1 MENIGIFICYCEFE
15 IASSLDIEEIL
26 NVSRKMEGV
35 KFAGSYKDLFGSSN
49 QRVIA
54 ESIKKEGLDGVVVAS
69 CSPCIH
75 RQIVEDMLEKAE
87 LDKRSCEIV
96 SIKAE
101 SGNGK
106 EVSDFTQGAIEKLKE
121 AVTKLREKELNPIS
135 TIPMVKK
142 ALVIGGGVS
151 GIHAALDIAN
161 GGYEVFLV
169 ERTPSIGGNMVTLSE
184 VFPTLDCPQCILTP
198 KMVQCGQHPN
208 INILAYSEIEEVKGQ
223 IGDFEVLV
231 KRKGTCIDWDKC
243 TGCGECSN
251 VCPVDMYSDFQRGT
265 APRKAIY
272 KPFAQAVPNKFV
284 IDKQGIPPCRDACP
298 IHLNAQGY
306 VQLISESR
314 FKEALTLIR
323 ETLPFPGIIGR
334 ICVHPCETHCKREEV
349 DQPISICY
357 LKRAAAD
364 LGEEGEKSELAIG
377 DEKDKKVAV
386 IGAGPA
392 GLLAAYD
399 LRIKGYQVTIFDT
412 FPKAGGTLLVG
423 IPEYRLPRDVLEKE
437 TDIVSKLGVKF
448 QLNTTVGKDISFDQ
462 LRKDYDALF
471 IAIGAH
477 ISTKLNIDGEELK
490 GVVHG
495 IDFLRAINLGK
506 DVTVGKKVAVV
517 GGGNAAID
525 AARTLKRVGA
535 EEVHLIYRRSRK
547 EMPAN
552 EAEIEEAEHEGIKLH
567 LLCNPVRLVGD
578 GGRITHMECVRMKL
592 GELDK
597 SGRRRPIPVEGSEFM
612 MEVDMVIPAIGQ
624 SPNVEFVGEKVGLKR
639 ARNGTLN
646 VDHITLETGIAGVFA
661 GGDAVTGPASAV
673 EALAAGRKA
682 AISIDRYL
690 SDKDLRSDREDEW
703 VKPKELTVATKGVE
717 KKARLKMPTLTRA
730 DREKNFNEVDQGF
743 SQEEAIYEAKRCLSC
758 AGCCE
763 CMSCV
768 PACEANA
775 IDHNLGGDRYETIH
789 VGAIVVASG
798 YELLSKDLIEEY
810 ENDPDVMDPLQF
822 ERILC
827 PSGPTDGVVVRP
839 SDGKTPKDVV
849 FIECVGSRDPEH
861 HLPYC
866 SRVCC
871 MYSCKMGMLYKHVVH
886 DGTVY
891 VFYMDVRTDGKMYEE
906 FYQRGTEEDG
916 IVYIRGRV
924 SKVFRD
930 GEKIMVWGSDTLTG
944 KQVEIAADLVI
955 LAMAMIPRPD
965 AKHLAKIL
973 GIETD
978 EFGFMKVAHP
988 RLRPFES
995 EVPGI
1000 FLAGCCQ
1007 SPKDIPE
1014 CVAQSCGCAGKVL
1027 SLFSQDEVEYSLPVG
1042 DIVNV

>member
-121 AVTKLREKELNPIS
+121 AVTKLRKKELNPIS

-208 INILAYSEIEEVKGQ
+208 INIIAYSEIEEVKGQ

-306 VQLISESR
+306 VQLIAESR

-364 LGEEGEKSELAIG
+364 
-377 DEKDKKVAV
+377 
-386 IGAGPA
+386 
-392 GLLAAYD
+392 
-399 LRIKGYQVTIFDT
+399 
-412 FPKAGGTLLVG
+412 
-423 IPEYRLPRDVLEKE
+423 
-437 TDIVSKLGVKF
+437 
-448 QLNTTVGKDISFDQ
+448 
-462 LRKDYDALF
+462 
-471 IAIGAH
+471 
-477 ISTKLNIDGEELK
+477 
-490 GVVHG
+490 
-495 IDFLRAINLGK
+495 
-506 DVTVGKKVAVV
+506 
-517 GGGNAAID
+517 
-525 AARTLKRVGA
+525 
-535 EEVHLIYRRSRK
+535 
-547 EMPAN
+547 
-552 EAEIEEAEHEGIKLH
+552 
-567 LLCNPVRLVGD
+567 
-578 GGRITHMECVRMKL
+578 
-592 GELDK
+592 
-597 SGRRRPIPVEGSEFM
+597 
-612 MEVDMVIPAIGQ
+612 
-624 SPNVEFVGEKVGLKR
+624 
-639 ARNGTLN
+639 
-646 VDHITLETGIAGVFA
+646 
-661 GGDAVTGPASAV
+661 
-673 EALAAGRKA
+673 
-682 AISIDRYL
+682 
-690 SDKDLRSDREDEW
+690 
-703 VKPKELTVATKGVE
+703 
-717 KKARLKMPTLTRA
+717 
-730 DREKNFNEVDQGF
+730 
-743 SQEEAIYEAKRCLSC
+743 
-758 AGCCE
+758 
-763 CMSCV
+763 
-768 PACEANA
+768 
-775 IDHNLGGDRYETIH
+775 
-789 VGAIVVASG
+789 
-798 YELLSKDLIEEY
+798 
-810 ENDPDVMDPLQF
+810 
-822 ERILC
+822 
-827 PSGPTDGVVVRP
+827 
-839 SDGKTPKDVV
+839 
-849 FIECVGSRDPEH
+849 
-861 HLPYC
+861 
-866 SRVCC
+866 
-871 MYSCKMGMLYKHVVH
+871 
-886 DGTVY
+886 
-891 VFYMDVRTDGKMYEE
+891 
-906 FYQRGTEEDG
+906 
-916 IVYIRGRV
+916 
-924 SKVFRD
+924 
-930 GEKIMVWGSDTLTG
+930 
-944 KQVEIAADLVI
+944 
-955 LAMAMIPRPD
+955 
-965 AKHLAKIL
+965 
-973 GIETD
+973 
-978 EFGFMKVAHP
+978 
-988 RLRPFES
+988 
-995 EVPGI
+995 
-1000 FLAGCCQ
+1000 
-1007 SPKDIPE
+1007 
-1014 CVAQSCGCAGKVL
+1014 
-1027 SLFSQDEVEYSLPVG
+1027 
-1042 DIVNV
+1042 

>member
-1 MENIGIFICYCEFE
+1 MEKIGIFICYCEFE
-15 IASSLDIEEIL
+15 IASTLDLKRIL
-26 NVSRKMEGV
+26 TASREMEGV
-35 KFAGSYKDLFGSSN
+35 KYAERYKGLLDTSN
-49 QRVIA
+49 QNAVE
-54 ESIKKEGLDGVVVAS
+54 ESITKEGLDSVVVAS
-69 CSPCIH
+69 CLPHVH
-75 RQIVEDMLEKAE
+75 RKMVEEMVEGAG
-87 LDKRSCEIV
+87 LDKSALEMV
-96 SIKAE
+96 SIKPE

-106 EVSDFTQGAIEKLKE
+106 EAHDFTEDAIEKIAG
-121 AVTKLREKELNPIS
+121 AVKKLRKRKL
-135 TIPMVKK
+135 IPVSHVPVVKK

-161 GGYEVFLV
+161 GGYEVYLV

-208 INILAYSEIEEVKGQ
+208 IHILAYSEVEKIKGQ
-223 IGDFEVLV
+223 VGNFEVLV
-231 KRKGTCIDWDKC
+231 KRKGTFIDWNKC
-243 TGCGECSN
+243 TGCGECAN
-251 VCPVDMYSDFQRGT
+251 VCPVEMYSDFQRGT

-284 IDKQGIPPCRDACP
+284 IDKQGVPPCRDACP

-306 VQLISESR
+306 VQLISEGR
-314 FKEALTLIR
+314 FKDALDLIR
-323 ETLPFPGIIGR
+323 ETLPFPGTIGR
-334 ICVHPCETHCKREEV
+334 ICVHPCETECKRKEV

-357 LKRAAAD
+357 LKRSAAD
-364 LGEEGEKSELAIG
+364 LGEEGEEVDLTI
-377 DEKDKKVAV
+377 DEERDKKVAIV
-386 IGAGPA
+386 GAGPA

-399 LRIKGYQVTIFDT
+399 IRRKGYKVTVFDA
-412 FPKAGGTLLVG
+412 FPEAGGTLLSG
-423 IPEYRLPRDVLEKE
+423 IPEYRLPRTILKKE
-437 TDIVSKLGVKF
+437 TDRVKKLGVDF
-448 QLNTTVGKDISFDQ
+448 RFNTTVGKDISFEQ
-462 LRKDYDALF
+462 LQKDYDSVF

-477 ISTKLNIDGEELK
+477 ISTRLGVEGEDLS

-495 IDFLRAINLGK
+495 IDFLRMVNLGEE
-506 DVTVGKKVAVV
+506 VTAGKKVVVV

-525 AARTLKRVGA
+525 AARTVLRKGA
-535 EEVHLIYRRSRK
+535 EEVHLVYRRSRK

-552 EAEIEEAEHEGIKLH
+552 ETEIEEAENEGIKLH
-567 LLCNPVRLVGD
+567 LLSNPVRLVG
-578 GGRITHMECVRMKL
+578 GSGKVTHMECIKMKL
-592 GELDK
+592 GEPDA
-597 SGRRRPIPVEGSEFM
+597 SGRRRPIPIEGSEFM

-624 SPNVEFVGEKVGLKR
+624 SPNTTLLGEKVGLKI
-639 ARNGTLN
+639 ARNGTLE
-646 VDHITLETGIAGVFA
+646 VDTLTLETGIEGVFA

-682 AISIDRYL
+682 AISIDCYL
-690 SDKDLRSDREDEW
+690 RGDDLRGDREDEW
-703 VKPKELTVATKGVE
+703 VKAEELEVDTKGVE
-717 KKARLKMPTLTRA
+717 GKARAKMPTLPVA
-730 DREKNFNEVDQGF
+730 DRKNNFNEVDNGF
-743 SQEEAIYEAKRCLSC
+743 SEEEAIAEAKRCLSC

-763 CMSCV
+763 CMSCIA
-768 PACEANA
+768 ACEAQA
-775 IDHNLGGDRYETIH
+775 IDHSLVERYETLN
-789 VGAIVVASG
+789 VGAIVVATG

-827 PSGPTDGVVVRP
+827 PSGPTDGVVIRP
-839 SDGKTPKDVV
+839 SDGKEPKDVV

-866 SRVCC
+866 ARVCC
-871 MYSCKMGMLYKHVVH
+871 MYSCKMGMLYKHAVH
-886 DGTVY
+886 DGTMY

-916 IVYIRGRV
+916 LIYIRGRV
-924 SKVFRD
+924 SKIFRD

-944 KQVEIAADLVI
+944 KRVEIAADLVV

-965 AKHLAKIL
+965 AKQMAQIL

-978 EFGFMKVAHP
+978 QFGFMQVAHP
-988 RLRPFES
+988 RLKPHES
-995 EVPGI
+995 SVPGI

-1027 SLFSQDEVEYSLPVG
+1027 SLFSQDEVEVSLAVG
-1042 DIVNV
+1042 EIVNL

>member
-1 MENIGIFICYCEFE
+1 MDKIGVFICYCDFE
-15 IASSLDIEEIL
+15 VASSLDLEGIL
-26 NVSRKMEGV
+26 KASQKMEGV
-35 KFAGSYKDLFGSSN
+35 IFTRSYKDLFDTS
-49 QRVIA
+49 QKKVIT
-54 ESIKKEGLDGVVVAS
+54 ESIRKEGLNGVVVAS
-69 CSPCIH
+69 CLPYVHQQAVSEMIEEA
-75 RQIVEDMLEKAE
+75 RLDRKSLEM
-87 LDKRSCEIV
+87 V
-96 SIKAE
+96 SIKPE

-106 EVSDFTQGAIEKLKE
+106 GMSGFTQDAIYKIAGAVERLSKKE
-121 AVTKLREKELNPIS
+121 IKPTS

-151 GIHAALDIAN
+151 GIHAALDVAN

-169 ERTPSIGGNMVTLSE
+169 EKTPSIGGNMVTLSE

-208 INILAYSEIEEVKGQ
+208 IHILAYSEVEEVKGQ
-223 IGDFEVLV
+223 VGNFEIRV
-231 KRKGTCIDWDKC
+231 KLKGTYIDWNKC
-243 TGCGECSN
+243 TGCGECEN
-251 VCPVDMYSDFQRGT
+251 VCPVEMYSDFQRGT
-265 APRKAIY
+265 APQKAIY

-284 IDKQGIPPCRDACP
+284 IDKQGVPPCRDACP

-306 VQLISESR
+306 TQLISEGR
-314 FKEALTLIR
+314 FKEALKLIR
-323 ETLPFPGIIGR
+323 ETLPFPGTIGR
-334 ICVHPCETHCKREEV
+334 ICVHPCEAECKRKEV

-364 LGEEGEKSELAIG
+364 LGEEDGEVEITVGEERSKRVAI
-377 DEKDKKVAV
+377 

-399 LRIKGYQVTIFDT
+399 LRREGYTVTVFDT
-412 FPKAGGTLLVG
+412 FPKAGGTLLSG
-423 IPEYRLPRDVLEKE
+423 IPEYRLPRAILEKE
-437 TDIVSKLGVKF
+437 TDIVNKLGVEF
-448 QLNTTVGKDISFDQ
+448 RFSTTVGKDISFDQ
-462 LRKDYDALF
+462 LKKEYDALF

-477 ISTKLNIDGEELK
+477 ISTRLNIEGEELE
-490 GVVHG
+490 GVIHG
-495 IDFLRAINLGK
+495 IDFLRMVNLGEG
-506 DVTVGKKVAVV
+506 VTVGKKVAVV

-525 AARTLKRVGA
+525 SARTLLRMGA
-535 EEVHLIYRRSRK
+535 EEVNIIYRRSRK

-552 EAEIEEAEHEGIKLH
+552 ETEIEEAENEGIKLH
-567 LLCNPVRLVGD
+567 LLSNPVRLMGERGKV
-578 GGRITHMECVRMKL
+578 THMECIRMKL
-592 GELDK
+592 GEPDA
-597 SGRRRPIPVEGSEFM
+597 SGRRRPIPIEGSQFM
-612 MEVDMVIPAIGQ
+612 VEVDMVVPAIGQ
-624 SPNVEFVGEKVGLKR
+624 SPNSKLLGEKTGLKV
-639 ARNGTLN
+639 ARNGTMD
-646 VDHITLETGIAGVFA
+646 VDPLTLETGIAGVFA

-690 SDKDLRSDREDEW
+690 CGKELRRDREDDW
-703 VKPKELTVATKGVE
+703 IKAKELTVATEGVE
-717 KKARLKMPTLTRA
+717 KRPRVKMPTL
-730 DREKNFNEVDQGF
+730 DVVERERNFTEVDQGF
-743 SQEEAIYEAKRCLSC
+743 SQEEAISEAKRCLSC

-768 PACEANA
+768 AACEAKA
-775 IDHNLGGDRYETIH
+775 IDHTLVDRYETIH
-789 VGAIVVASG
+789 VGAIIVASG

-810 ENDPDVMDPLQF
+810 ERDPDILDPLQF

-827 PSGPTDGVVVRP
+827 PSGPTDGVVIRP

-871 MYSCKMGMLYKHVVH
+871 MYSCKMGMLYKHAVH
-886 DGTVY
+886 DGTMY
-891 VFYMDVRTDGKMYEE
+891 IFYMDVRTDGKMYEE

-916 IVYIRGRV
+916 IIYIRGRV
-924 SKVFRD
+924 SKIFRD

-944 KQVEIAADLVI
+944 KRVEISADMVV
-955 LAMAMIPRPD
+955 LAMAMVPRPD
-965 AKHLAKIL
+965 AKELANIL

-988 RLRPFES
+988 RLRPHES
-995 EVPGI
+995 TVPGI

-1014 CVAQSCGCAGKVL
+1014 CVAQSCGSAGKVL
-1027 SLFSQDEVEYSLPVG
+1027 SLFSQDEVEYFLPVS
-1042 DIVNV
+1042 DIVNM

>member
-1 MENIGIFICYCEFE
+1 MERIGIFICYCEFE
-15 IASSLDIEEIL
+15 IASSLDLERIAAEL
-26 NVSRKMEGV
+26 RKTEGV
-35 KFAGSYKDLFGSSN
+35 IFVGSYKNLFDSSN
-49 QRVIA
+49 RRVIA

-69 CSPCIH
+69 CSPHIH
-75 RQIVEDMLEKAE
+75 CKVLEAIAEKAG
-87 LDKRSCEIV
+87 LDKRSFEIL
-96 SIKAE
+96 SIKADRE
-101 SGNGK
+101 NGK
-106 EVSDFTQGAIEKLKE
+106 AVNDFNQGAIEKLKE
-121 AVTKLREKELNPIS
+121 AVTKLRKKELNPIT

-208 INILAYSEIEEVKGQ
+208 IHILAYSEIEEVKGQ
-223 IGDFEVLV
+223 VGDFEVLV
-231 KRKGTCIDWDKC
+231 KRKGTYIDWDKC
-243 TGCGECSN
+243 TGCGECSK
-251 VCPVDMYSDFQRGT
+251 VCPVDMYSEFQRGT
-265 APRKAIY
+265 APRKAVY

-284 IDKQGIPPCRDACP
+284 IDKRGIPPCRDACP

-306 VQLISESR
+306 VQLISEGR
-314 FKEALTLIR
+314 FKDALNLIR
-323 ETLPFPGIIGR
+323 ESLPFPGTIGR
-334 ICVHPCETHCKREEV
+334 ICIHPCETHCKRREV

-364 LGEEGEKSELAIG
+364 LGDEGEEIDVAIG
-377 DEKDKKVAV
+377 DEKEKTVAV
-386 IGAGPA
+386 VGAGPA
-392 GLLAAYD
+392 GLMAAYD
-399 LRIKGYQVTIFDT
+399 LRRKGYSVTVFDA

-423 IPEYRLPRDVLEKE
+423 IPEYRLPRDVLDQE
-437 TDIVSKLGVKF
+437 TNQIAKLGVAF
-448 QLNTTVGKDISFDQ
+448 QFNTTVGKDISFDQ
-462 LRKDYDALF
+462 LKMDYDALF
-471 IAIGAH
+471 VAIGAH
-477 ISTKLNIDGEELK
+477 ISTKLNVEGEYLK

-506 DVTVGKKVAVV
+506 DVVVGKKSAVV

-552 EAEIEEAEHEGIKLH
+552 ETEIEEAENEGIKLH

-578 GGRITHMECVRMKL
+578 GGRIAQMECVRMKL
-592 GELDK
+592 GEPDE
-597 SGRRRPIPVEGSEFM
+597 SGRRRPVPIEGSEFM
-612 MEVDMVIPAIGQ
+612 MDVDMVIPAIGQ
-624 SPNVEFVGEKVGLKR
+624 SPDTGLLGEEVGLKH
-639 ARNGTLN
+639 ARNGTLV
-646 VDHITLETGIAGVFA
+646 VDPLTLETGVPGVFA

-690 SDKDLRSDREDEW
+690 RDKDMRSDREDEW
-703 VKPKELTVATKGVE
+703 VKPKELMVATKGIE
-717 KKARLKMPTLTRA
+717 KKARLKMPTLAVA
-730 DREKNFNEVDQGF
+730 DREKNFYEVDQGF
-743 SQEEAIYEAKRCLSC
+743 SQEEAVTEAKRCLSC

-768 PACEANA
+768 PACEAHA
-775 IDHNLGGDRYETIH
+775 IDHNLGVDRYETIH

-798 YELLSKDLIEEY
+798 YELLPKDLIEEY

-916 IVYIRGRV
+916 IIYIRGRV

-944 KQVEIAADLVI
+944 KQLEIAADLVI
-955 LAMAMIPRPD
+955 VAMAMIPRPD

-978 EFGFMKVAHP
+978 EFGFMKVAHA
-988 RLRPFES
+988 RLRPYES
-995 EVPGI
+995 MVPGI

-1027 SLFSQDEVEYSLPVG
+1027 SLFSQDEVEALQLVG
-1042 DIVNV
+1042 EIVNL

>member
-1 MENIGIFICYCEFE
+1 
-15 IASSLDIEEIL
+15 
-26 NVSRKMEGV
+26 
-35 KFAGSYKDLFGSSN
+35 
-49 QRVIA
+49 
-54 ESIKKEGLDGVVVAS
+54 
-69 CSPCIH
+69 
-75 RQIVEDMLEKAE
+75 
-87 LDKRSCEIV
+87 
-96 SIKAE
+96 
-101 SGNGK
+101 
-106 EVSDFTQGAIEKLKE
+106 
-121 AVTKLREKELNPIS
+121 
-135 TIPMVKK
+135 
-142 ALVIGGGVS
+142 
-151 GIHAALDIAN
+151 
-161 GGYEVFLV
+161 
-169 ERTPSIGGNMVTLSE
+169 
-184 VFPTLDCPQCILTP
+184 TP

-306 VQLISESR
+306 VQLIAESR

-364 LGEEGEKSELAIG
+364 LGEEGEESELAIG

-612 MEVDMVIPAIGQ
+612 MEVD
-624 SPNVEFVGEKVGLKR
+624 
-639 ARNGTLN
+639 
-646 VDHITLETGIAGVFA
+646 
-661 GGDAVTGPASAV
+661 
-673 EALAAGRKA
+673 
-682 AISIDRYL
+682 
-690 SDKDLRSDREDEW
+690 
-703 VKPKELTVATKGVE
+703 
-717 KKARLKMPTLTRA
+717 
-730 DREKNFNEVDQGF
+730 
-743 SQEEAIYEAKRCLSC
+743 
-758 AGCCE
+758 
-763 CMSCV
+763 
-768 PACEANA
+768 
-775 IDHNLGGDRYETIH
+775 
-789 VGAIVVASG
+789 
-798 YELLSKDLIEEY
+798 
-810 ENDPDVMDPLQF
+810 
-822 ERILC
+822 
-827 PSGPTDGVVVRP
+827 
-839 SDGKTPKDVV
+839 
-849 FIECVGSRDPEH
+849 
-861 HLPYC
+861 
-866 SRVCC
+866 
-871 MYSCKMGMLYKHVVH
+871 
-886 DGTVY
+886 
-891 VFYMDVRTDGKMYEE
+891 
-906 FYQRGTEEDG
+906 
-916 IVYIRGRV
+916 
-924 SKVFRD
+924 
-930 GEKIMVWGSDTLTG
+930 
-944 KQVEIAADLVI
+944 
-955 LAMAMIPRPD
+955 
-965 AKHLAKIL
+965 
-973 GIETD
+973 
-978 EFGFMKVAHP
+978 
-988 RLRPFES
+988 
-995 EVPGI
+995 
-1000 FLAGCCQ
+1000 
-1007 SPKDIPE
+1007 
-1014 CVAQSCGCAGKVL
+1014 
-1027 SLFSQDEVEYSLPVG
+1027 
-1042 DIVNV
+1042 

>member
-1 MENIGIFICYCEFE
+1 MEKIGIFICYCEFE
-15 IASSLDIEEIL
+15 IASTLDLERIL
-26 NVSRKMEGV
+26 TASRKMEGV
-35 KFAGSYKDLFGSSN
+35 KYAGSYKGLLDTSHQN
-49 QRVIA
+49 EIA
-54 ESIKKEGLDGVVVAS
+54 ESIKKEGLDSVVVAS
-69 CSPCIH
+69 CLPHVH
-75 RQIVEDMLEKAE
+75 RKLVEGMVEGAG
-87 LDKRSCEIV
+87 LDKRSLEMV
-96 SIKAE
+96 SIKPE
-101 SGNGK
+101 SRNGK
-106 EVSDFTQGAIEKLKE
+106 EARDFSEDAIERLEE
-121 AVTKLREKELNPIS
+121 AVKKLGKRELKPAS
-135 TIPMVKK
+135 SVPMVKK

-169 ERTPSIGGNMVTLSE
+169 ERTPSIGGHMVELSE

-208 INILAYSEIEEVKGQ
+208 IHILGYSEVKEVKGQ
-223 IGDFEVLV
+223 VGNFEVLV
-231 KRKGTCIDWDKC
+231 KHKVTYIDWNKC
-243 TGCGECSN
+243 TGCGECAN

-265 APRKAIY
+265 APQKAIY

-306 VQLISESR
+306 VQLISEGR
-314 FKEALTLIR
+314 FKDALTLIR
-323 ETLPFPGIIGR
+323 ETLPFPGTIGR
-334 ICVHPCETHCKREEV
+334 ICVHPCETECKRKEV

-364 LGEEGEKSELAIG
+364 LGEDDREIEPTIEE
-377 DEKDKKVAV
+377 EKDKKVAV

-399 LRIKGYQVTIFDT
+399 LRRRGYKIVIFDR

-423 IPEYRLPRDVLEKE
+423 IPEYRLPRVILEKE
-437 TDIVSKLGVKF
+437 TERVRKLGVEF
-448 QLNTTVGKDISFDQ
+448 RFNTIVGKDITFEQ
-462 LRKDYDALF
+462 LQQDYDAIF

-477 ISTKLNIDGEELK
+477 VSTTLNVEGEELS
-490 GVVHG
+490 GVIHG
-495 IDFLRAINLGK
+495 IDFLRMVNLGRE
-506 DVTVGKKVAVV
+506 VTVGKKVAVV

-525 AARTLKRVGA
+525 AARTVLRLGA

-552 EAEIEEAEHEGIKLH
+552 ETEIEEAENEGIKLH
-567 LLCNPVRLVGD
+567 LLSNPVRLIGE
-578 GGRITHMECVRMKL
+578 GGEITHMECIQMKL
-592 GELDK
+592 GEPDA
-597 SGRRRPIPVEGSEFM
+597 SGRRRPIPIEGSEFM
-612 MEVDMVIPAIGQ
+612 MVVDMVIPAIGQ
-624 SPNVEFVGEKVGLKR
+624 SPNTTLLGEKIGLKV

-646 VDHITLETGIAGVFA
+646 VDPLTLETGITGVFA

-673 EALAAGRKA
+673 EALGAGRKA

-690 SDKDLRSDREDEW
+690 SGEDLRKDREDEW
-703 VKPKELTVATKGVE
+703 VKPKELAVTTKGVE
-717 KKARLKMPTLTRA
+717 KKPRVKMPTLQVPE
-730 DREKNFNEVDQGF
+730 RERSFNEVDQGF
-743 SQEEAIYEAKRCLSC
+743 NQEEAISEAKRCLSC

-768 PACEANA
+768 TACEAHA
-775 IDHNLGGDRYETIH
+775 IDHTLVDSYETIN
-789 VGAIVVASG
+789 VGAIVVATG

-810 ENDPDVMDPLQF
+810 ERDPDIMDPLQF

-839 SDGKTPKDVV
+839 SDGKTPKEVV

-871 MYSCKMGMLYKHVVH
+871 MYSCKMGMLYKHAVH
-886 DGTVY
+886 DGTMY
-891 VFYMDVRTDGKMYEE
+891 IFYMDVRTDGKMYEE

-916 IVYIRGRV
+916 LIYIRGRV

-930 GEKIMVWGSDTLTG
+930 GEKIVVWGSDTLTG
-944 KQVEIAADLVI
+944 RRVEIAADLVV

-965 AKHLAKIL
+965 AKQLAKTL

-978 EFGFMKVAHP
+978 TFGFMKVAHP
-988 RLRPFES
+988 RLKPYES
-995 EVPGI
+995 TVPGI
-1000 FLAGCCQ
+1000 FLAGCCE

-1027 SLFSQDEVEYSLPVG
+1027 SLFSQDEVESFMSVG
-1042 DIVNV
+1042 EIVNL

>member
-15 IASSLDIEEIL
+15 IASSLYLEEIL
-26 NVSRKMEGV
+26 KVSRKMEGV

-49 QRVIA
+49 QGVIA
-54 ESIKKEGLDGVVVAS
+54 ESIRKEGLGGVVVAS
-69 CSPCIH
+69 CLPHVH
-75 RQIVEDMLEKAE
+75 RQAVEEMVEEAG
-87 LDKRSCEIV
+87 LDKRASEAV
-96 SIKAE
+96 SIKPE
-101 SGNGK
+101 SRNGK
-106 EVSDFTQGAIEKLKE
+106 GISDFTEDAICRIGATVEKLRK
-121 AVTKLREKELNPIS
+121 KELEPIS
-135 TIPMVKK
+135 TIPMVKQ

-169 ERTPSIGGNMVTLSE
+169 ERTPSIGGHMVELSE

-208 INILAYSEIEEVKGQ
+208 IHILGYSEVKEVKGQ
-223 IGDFEVLV
+223 VGDFEVLV
-231 KRKGTCIDWDKC
+231 KRKGTYIDWNKC
-243 TGCGECSN
+243 TGCGECTN

-284 IDKQGIPPCRDACP
+284 IDKQGVPPCRDACP

-306 VQLISESR
+306 VQLISEGR

-334 ICVHPCETHCKREEV
+334 ICVHPCETECKRKEV

-364 LGEEGEKSELAIG
+364 LGKEGEESELTIS

-412 FPKAGGTLLVG
+412 FPNAGGTLLVG

-437 TDIVSKLGVKF
+437 TDIVSNLGVKF

-477 ISTKLNIDGEELK
+477 VSTKLNIEGEELK

-495 IDFLRAINLGK
+495 IDFLRAINLGEE
-506 DVTVGKKVAVV
+506 VTVGKKVAVV

-525 AARTLKRVGA
+525 AARTLLRTGA
-535 EEVHLIYRRSRK
+535 EEVNIIYRRSRK

-552 EAEIEEAEHEGIKLH
+552 EAEIEEAENEGIKLH

-578 GGRITHMECVRMKL
+578 GGRITHMECIRMKL
-592 GELDK
+592 GEPDA

-624 SPNVEFVGEKVGLKR
+624 SPNAEFIGEKVGLKR

-690 SDKDLRSDREDEW
+690 SGEELRKDREDEW
-703 VKPKELTVATKGVE
+703 IKPKELAVTTKGVE
-717 KKARLKMPTLTRA
+717 KKPRVRMPTLDVSGRG
-730 DREKNFNEVDQGF
+730 RNFTEVDKGF
-743 SQEEAIYEAKRCLSC
+743 SQEEAISEAKRCLSC

-768 PACEANA
+768 TACEAKA
-775 IDHNLGGDRYETIH
+775 IDHSLVDRYETIH

-810 ENDPDVMDPLQF
+810 ENDPDILDPLQF
-822 ERILC
+822 ERFLC
-827 PSGPTDGVVVRP
+827 PSGPTDGVVIRP

-871 MYSCKMGMLYKHVVH
+871 MYSCKMGMLYKHAVH
-886 DGTVY
+886 DGTMY
-891 VFYMDVRTDGKMYEE
+891 IFYMDVRTDGKMYEE

-916 IVYIRGRV
+916 IIYIRGRV

-930 GEKIMVWGSDTLTG
+930 GEKIIVWGSDTLTG
-944 KQVEIAADLVI
+944 KQVEIAADMVV

-965 AKHLAKIL
+965 AKELAKIL

-1042 DIVNV
+1042 NIVNL

>member
-26 NVSRKMEGV
+26 KVSRKMEGV

-54 ESIKKEGLDGVVVAS
+54 ESIRKESLDGVVVAS
-69 CSPCIH
+69 CLPHVH
-75 RQIVEDMLEKAE
+75 RQAVEEMLEVAG
-87 LDKRSCEIV
+87 LDKRSSEVV
-96 SIKAE
+96 SIKPE
-101 SGNGK
+101 SRNGK
-106 EVSDFTQGAIEKLKE
+106 GMSGFTEDAIYKIGAAVEKLRK
-121 AVTKLREKELNPIS
+121 KELKPVS
-135 TIPMVKK
+135 TIPMVKQ

-169 ERTPSIGGNMVTLSE
+169 ERTPSIGGHMVELSE

-223 IGDFEVLV
+223 VGDFEVLV
-231 KRKGTCIDWDKC
+231 KRKGTYIDWNKC
-243 TGCGECSN
+243 TGCGDCSK

-265 APRKAIY
+265 APRKAVY

-306 VQLISESR
+306 VQLISEGR
-314 FKEALTLIR
+314 FTEALALIR
-323 ETLPFPGIIGR
+323 ETLPFPGTIGR
-334 ICVHPCETHCKREEV
+334 ICVHPCETECKRKEV

-364 LGEEGEKSELAIG
+364 LGEEDGEVEITV
-377 DEKDKKVAV
+377 DEEKGKKIAV

-399 LRIKGYQVTIFDT
+399 LRRKGYAVTVFDA
-412 FPKAGGTLLVG
+412 FPEAGGTLLSG
-423 IPEYRLPRDVLEKE
+423 IPEYRLPRAILEKE
-437 TDIVSKLGVKF
+437 TDIVGKLGVEF
-448 QLNTTVGKDISFDQ
+448 RFNTTVGKDISFD
-462 LRKDYDALF
+462 LLKKEYDAVF
-471 IAIGAH
+471 IAIGTH
-477 ISTKLNIDGEELK
+477 ISTRLNIDGEELK

-495 IDFLRAINLGK
+495 IDFLGAVNLGK
-506 DVTVGKKVAVV
+506 EITVGKKVAVV

-525 AARTLKRVGA
+525 AARTLLRTGA
-535 EEVHLIYRRSRK
+535 EEVNIIYRRSRK

-552 EAEIEEAEHEGIKLH
+552 ETEIEEAENEGIKLH
-567 LLCNPVRLVGD
+567 LLSNPVRLIGESGKV
-578 GGRITHMECVRMKL
+578 THMECIRMKL
-592 GELDK
+592 GEPDG
-597 SGRRRPIPVEGSEFM
+597 SGRRRPITVEGSQFM
-612 MEVDMVIPAIGQ
+612 MEVDMVVPAIGQ
-624 SPNVEFVGEKVGLKR
+624 SPNTRLLGEKTGLKV
-639 ARNGTLN
+639 ARNGTLD
-646 VDHITLETGIAGVFA
+646 VDPLTLETGIAGVFA

-673 EALAAGRKA
+673 EALASGRKA
-682 AISIDRYL
+682 AISINRYL
-690 SDKDLRSDREDEW
+690 SGEELRKDREDEW
-703 VKPKELTVATKGVE
+703 IKPKELTVATKGVE
-717 KKARLKMPTLTRA
+717 KKARLKMPTLTIS
-730 DREKNFNEVDQGF
+730 DRERNFNEVDQGF
-743 SQEEAIYEAKRCLSC
+743 SQEEAISEAKRCLSC

-775 IDHNLGGDRYETIH
+775 IDHTLVDRYETIH

-810 ENDPDVMDPLQF
+810 ENDPDILDPLQF
-822 ERILC
+822 ERFLC
-827 PSGPTDGVVVRP
+827 PSGPTDGVMVRP

-871 MYSCKMGMLYKHVVH
+871 MYSCKMGMLYKHAVH
-886 DGTVY
+886 DGTMY
-891 VFYMDVRTDGKMYEE
+891 IFYMDVRTDGKMYEE

-916 IVYIRGRV
+916 IIYIRGRV
-924 SKVFRD
+924 SKIFRD
-930 GEKIMVWGSDTLTG
+930 GKKIIVWGSDTLTG
-944 KQVEIAADLVI
+944 KQVEIAADMVV

-965 AKHLAKIL
+965 AKELAKIL
-973 GIETD
+973 RIETD

-1027 SLFSQDEVEYSLPVG
+1027 SLFSQDEIEYFLPVG

>member
-26 NVSRKMEGV
+26 KVSRKMEGV
-35 KFAGSYKDLFGSSN
+35 KFVGSYKDLFGSSN

-54 ESIKKEGLDGVVVAS
+54 ESIKKEVLDGVVVAS
-69 CSPCIH
+69 CLPHVH
-75 RQIVEDMLEKAE
+75 RQAVEEVLEVAG
-87 LDKRSCEIV
+87 LDKRSSEVV
-96 SIKAE
+96 SIKPE
-101 SGNGK
+101 SRNGK
-106 EVSDFTQGAIEKLKE
+106 GMSGFTEDAIYKIGATVEKLRK
-121 AVTKLREKELNPIS
+121 KELKPVS
-135 TIPMVKK
+135 TIPMVKQ

-169 ERTPSIGGNMVTLSE
+169 ERTPSIGGHMVELSE

-208 INILAYSEIEEVKGQ
+208 IHILGYSEVKEVKGQ
-223 IGDFEVLV
+223 VGDFEVLV
-231 KRKGTCIDWDKC
+231 KRKGTYIDWNKC
-243 TGCGECSN
+243 TGCGECAN
-251 VCPVDMYSDFQRGT
+251 VCPVEMYSDFQRGT
-265 APRKAIY
+265 AQRKAIY

-284 IDKQGIPPCRDACP
+284 IDKQGVPPCRDACP

-306 VQLISESR
+306 VQLISEGR
-314 FKEALTLIR
+314 FTEALALIR
-323 ETLPFPGIIGR
+323 ETLPFPGTIGR
-334 ICVHPCETHCKREEV
+334 ICIHPCETECKRKEV

-364 LGEEGEKSELAIG
+364 LGEEDGEIEITV
-377 DEKDKKVAV
+377 DEEKGKKIAV

-399 LRIKGYQVTIFDT
+399 LRRKGYAVTVFDA
-412 FPKAGGTLLVG
+412 FPKAGGTLLSG
-423 IPEYRLPRDVLEKE
+423 IPEYRLPRAILEKE
-437 TDIVSKLGVKF
+437 TDTVSKLGVEF
-448 QLNTTVGKDISFDQ
+448 RFDTTVGKDISFDQ
-462 LRKDYDALF
+462 LKKDYDALF
-471 IAIGAH
+471 IAIGTH
-477 ISTKLNIDGEELK
+477 ISTRLNIDGEELK

-525 AARTLKRVGA
+525 AARTLKRAGA
-535 EEVHLIYRRSRK
+535 EEVNIIYRRSRK

-552 EAEIEEAEHEGIKLH
+552 ETEIEEAENEGIKLH
-567 LLCNPVRLVGD
+567 LLSNPVRLIGESGKV
-578 GGRITHMECVRMKL
+578 THMECIRMKL
-592 GELDK
+592 GEPDA
-597 SGRRRPIPVEGSEFM
+597 SGRRRPIPVEGSQFT
-612 MEVDMVIPAIGQ
+612 MEIDMVIPAIGQ
-624 SPNVEFVGEKVGLKR
+624 SPNTRLLGEKTGLKV
-639 ARNGTLN
+639 ARNGTMD
-646 VDHITLETGIAGVFA
+646 VDPLTLETGIAGVFA

-682 AISIDRYL
+682 AISIHRYL
-690 SDKDLRSDREDEW
+690 SGEELRKDREDEW
-703 VKPKELTVATKGVE
+703 IKPKELAVTTKGVE
-717 KKARLKMPTLTRA
+717 EKPRVKMPTLDVA
-730 DREKNFNEVDQGF
+730 GREGNFTEVDKGF
-743 SQEEAIYEAKRCLSC
+743 SQEEAISEAKRCLSC

-768 PACEANA
+768 TACEAKA
-775 IDHNLGGDRYETIH
+775 IDHSLVDRYETIH

-810 ENDPDVMDPLQF
+810 ENDPDILDPLQF
-822 ERILC
+822 ERFLC
-827 PSGPTDGVVVRP
+827 PSGPTDGVVIRP
-839 SDGKTPKDVV
+839 SDRKTPKDVV

-871 MYSCKMGMLYKHVVH
+871 MYSCKMGMLYKHAVH
-886 DGTVY
+886 DGTMY
-891 VFYMDVRTDGKMYEE
+891 IFYMDVRTDGKMYEE

-916 IVYIRGRV
+916 IIYIRGRV

-944 KQVEIAADLVI
+944 KQVEIAADMVV

-965 AKHLAKIL
+965 AKELAKIL

-988 RLRPFES
+988 RLKPFES

-1014 CVAQSCGCAGKVL
+1014 CVAQSCGSAGKVL
-1027 SLFSQDEVEYSLPVG
+1027 SLFSQDEVEYFLPVG

>member
-15 IASSLDIEEIL
+15 IASSLYLEEIL
-26 NVSRKMEGV
+26 RVSRNMEGV
-35 KFAGSYKDLFGSSN
+35 KFAGSCKDLFDSSN
-49 QRVIA
+49 QGVIA
-54 ESIKKEGLDGVVVAS
+54 ESIRKEGLGGVVVAS
-69 CSPCIH
+69 CLPHVH
-75 RQIVEDMLEKAE
+75 RQAVEEMVEEAG
-87 LDKRSCEIV
+87 LDKRASEAV
-96 SIKAE
+96 SIKPE
-101 SGNGK
+101 SRNGK
-106 EVSDFTQGAIEKLKE
+106 GISDFTEDAICRIGAAVEKLRK
-121 AVTKLREKELNPIS
+121 KELEPIS
-135 TIPMVKK
+135 TIPMVKQ

-169 ERTPSIGGNMVTLSE
+169 ERTPSIGGHMVELSE

-208 INILAYSEIEEVKGQ
+208 IHILGYSEVKEVKGQ
-223 IGDFEVLV
+223 VGDFEVLV
-231 KRKGTCIDWDKC
+231 RKKGTCIDWDKC

-284 IDKQGIPPCRDACP
+284 IDKQGVPPCRDACP

-306 VQLISESR
+306 VQLISEGR

-334 ICVHPCETHCKREEV
+334 ICVHPCETECKRKEV

-364 LGEEGEKSELAIG
+364 LGKEGEESELTIG

-412 FPKAGGTLLVG
+412 FPNAGGTLLVG

-437 TDIVSKLGVKF
+437 TDIVSNLGVKF

-477 ISTKLNIDGEELK
+477 VSTKLNIEGEELK

-495 IDFLRAINLGK
+495 IDFLRAINLGEK
-506 DVTVGKKVAVV
+506 VTVGKKVAVV

-525 AARTLKRVGA
+525 AARTLLRTGA
-535 EEVHLIYRRSRK
+535 EEVNIIYRRSRK

-552 EAEIEEAEHEGIKLH
+552 EAEIEEAENEGIKLH

-578 GGRITHMECVRMKL
+578 GGRITHMECIRMKL
-592 GELDK
+592 GEPDA
-597 SGRRRPIPVEGSEFM
+597 SARRRPIPIEGSEFM

-624 SPNVEFVGEKVGLKR
+624 SPNAEFIGEKVGLKR

-690 SDKDLRSDREDEW
+690 SGEELRKDREDEW
-703 VKPKELTVATKGVE
+703 IKPKELAVTTKGVE
-717 KKARLKMPTLTRA
+717 KKPRVRMPTLDVSGRG
-730 DREKNFNEVDQGF
+730 RNFTEVDKGF
-743 SQEEAIYEAKRCLSC
+743 SQEEAISEAKRCLSC

-768 PACEANA
+768 TACEAKA
-775 IDHNLGGDRYETIH
+775 IDHSLVDRYETIH

-810 ENDPDVMDPLQF
+810 ENDPDILDPLQF
-822 ERILC
+822 ERFLC
-827 PSGPTDGVVVRP
+827 PSGPTDGVVIRP

-871 MYSCKMGMLYKHVVH
+871 MYSCKMGMLYKHAVH
-886 DGTVY
+886 DGTMY
-891 VFYMDVRTDGKMYEE
+891 IFYMDVRTDGKMYEE

-916 IVYIRGRV
+916 IIYIRGRV

-930 GEKIMVWGSDTLTG
+930 GEKIIVWGSDTLTG
-944 KQVEIAADLVI
+944 KQVEIAADMVV

-965 AKHLAKIL
+965 AKELAKIL

-1027 SLFSQDEVEYSLPVG
+1027 SLFSQDEVEYSLPVS
-1042 DIVNV
+1042 DIVNM

>member
-15 IASSLDIEEIL
+15 IASSLYLEEIL
-26 NVSRKMEGV
+26 KVSRKMEGV

-49 QRVIA
+49 QGVIA
-54 ESIKKEGLDGVVVAS
+54 ESIRKEGLGGVVVAS
-69 CSPCIH
+69 CLPHVH
-75 RQIVEDMLEKAE
+75 RQAVEEMVEEAG
-87 LDKRSCEIV
+87 LDKRASEAV
-96 SIKAE
+96 SIKPE
-101 SGNGK
+101 SRNGK
-106 EVSDFTQGAIEKLKE
+106 GISDFTEDAICRIGAAVEKLRK
-121 AVTKLREKELNPIS
+121 KELEPIS
-135 TIPMVKK
+135 TIPMVKQ

-169 ERTPSIGGNMVTLSE
+169 ERTPSIGGHMVELSE

-208 INILAYSEIEEVKGQ
+208 IHILGYSEVKEVKGQ
-223 IGDFEVLV
+223 VGDFEVLV
-231 KRKGTCIDWDKC
+231 RKKGTCIDWDKC

-284 IDKQGIPPCRDACP
+284 IDKQGVPPCRDACP

-306 VQLISESR
+306 VQLISEGR

-334 ICVHPCETHCKREEV
+334 ICVHPCETECKRKEV

-364 LGEEGEKSELAIG
+364 LGKEGEESELTIG

-412 FPKAGGTLLVG
+412 FPNAGGTLLVG

-437 TDIVSKLGVKF
+437 TDIVSNLGVKF

-477 ISTKLNIDGEELK
+477 VSTKLNIEGEELK

-495 IDFLRAINLGK
+495 IDFLRAINLGEE
-506 DVTVGKKVAVV
+506 VTVGKKVAVV

-525 AARTLKRVGA
+525 AARTLLRTGA
-535 EEVHLIYRRSRK
+535 EEVNIIYRRSRK

-552 EAEIEEAEHEGIKLH
+552 EAEIEEAENEGIKLH

-578 GGRITHMECVRMKL
+578 GGRITHMECIRMKL
-592 GELDK
+592 GEPDA
-597 SGRRRPIPVEGSEFM
+597 SGRRRPIPIEGSEFM

-624 SPNVEFVGEKVGLKR
+624 SPNAEFIGEKVGLKR

-690 SDKDLRSDREDEW
+690 SGEELRKDREDEW
-703 VKPKELTVATKGVE
+703 IKPKELAVTTKGVE
-717 KKARLKMPTLTRA
+717 KKPRVRMPTLDVSGRG
-730 DREKNFNEVDQGF
+730 RNFTEVDKGF
-743 SQEEAIYEAKRCLSC
+743 SQEEAISEAKRCLSC

-768 PACEANA
+768 TACEAKA
-775 IDHNLGGDRYETIH
+775 IDHSLVDRYETIH

-810 ENDPDVMDPLQF
+810 ENDPDILDPLQF
-822 ERILC
+822 ERFLC
-827 PSGPTDGVVVRP
+827 PSGPTDGVVIRP

-871 MYSCKMGMLYKHVVH
+871 MYSCKMGMLYKHAVH
-886 DGTVY
+886 DGTMY
-891 VFYMDVRTDGKMYEE
+891 IFYMDVRTDGKMYEE

-916 IVYIRGRV
+916 IIYIRGRV

-930 GEKIMVWGSDTLTG
+930 GEKIIVWGSDTLTG
-944 KQVEIAADLVI
+944 KQVEIAADMVV

-965 AKHLAKIL
+965 AKELAKIL

-1027 SLFSQDEVEYSLPVG
+1027 SLFSQDEVEYSLPVS
-1042 DIVNV
+1042 DIVNM

>member
-15 IASSLDIEEIL
+15 IASSLYLEEIL
-26 NVSRKMEGV
+26 RVSRKMEGV

-49 QRVIA
+49 QGVIA
-54 ESIKKEGLDGVVVAS
+54 ESIRKEGLDGVVVAS
-69 CSPCIH
+69 CLPHVH
-75 RQIVEDMLEKAE
+75 RQAVEEMVEEAG
-87 LDKRSCEIV
+87 LDKRASEAV
-96 SIKAE
+96 SIKPE
-101 SGNGK
+101 SRNGK
-106 EVSDFTQGAIEKLKE
+106 GISDFTEDAICRIGAAVEKSRK
-121 AVTKLREKELNPIS
+121 KELKPVS
-135 TIPMVKK
+135 TIPMVKQ

-169 ERTPSIGGNMVTLSE
+169 ERTPSIGGHMVELSE

-208 INILAYSEIEEVKGQ
+208 IHILGYSEVKEVKGQ
-223 IGDFEVLV
+223 VGDFEILV
-231 KRKGTCIDWDKC
+231 KRKGTYIDWNKC
-243 TGCGECSN
+243 TGCGECTN

-284 IDKQGIPPCRDACP
+284 IDKQGVPPCRDACP

-306 VQLISESR
+306 VQLISEGR
-314 FKEALTLIR
+314 FTEALALIR
-323 ETLPFPGIIGR
+323 ETLPFPGTIGR
-334 ICVHPCETHCKREEV
+334 ICIHPCETECKRKEV
-349 DQPISICY
+349 DQPVSICS

-364 LGEEGEKSELAIG
+364 LGEEDGEVEITV
-377 DEKDKKVAV
+377 DEEKGKKVAV

-399 LRIKGYQVTIFDT
+399 LRRKGYAVTVFDA
-412 FPKAGGTLLVG
+412 FPKAGGTLLSG
-423 IPEYRLPRDVLEKE
+423 IPEYRLPRAILEKE
-437 TDIVSKLGVKF
+437 TDIVSKLGVEF
-448 QLNTTVGKDISFDQ
+448 RFDTTVGKDIPFDQ
-462 LRKDYDALF
+462 LKKEYDAIF
-471 IAIGAH
+471 IAIGTH
-477 ISTKLNIDGEELK
+477 ISARLKIDGEELK

-495 IDFLRAINLGK
+495 IDFLRAINLGEE
-506 DVTVGKKVAVV
+506 VTVGKKVAVV

-525 AARTLKRVGA
+525 AARTLLRAGA
-535 EEVHLIYRRSRK
+535 EEVNIIYRRSRR

-552 EAEIEEAEHEGIKLH
+552 ETEIEEAENEGIKLH
-567 LLCNPVRLVGD
+567 LLSNPVRLIGE
-578 GGRITHMECVRMKL
+578 GGKVTRMECIRMKL
-592 GELDK
+592 GEPDA

-624 SPNVEFVGEKVGLKR
+624 SPNAEFLGEKAGLKR

-646 VDHITLETGIAGVFA
+646 VDHTTLETGIAGVFA

-690 SDKDLRSDREDEW
+690 SGEELRKDREDEW
-703 VKPKELTVATKGVE
+703 IKPKELTVTTKGVE
-717 KKARLKMPTLTRA
+717 KKPRVKMPTLDVA
-730 DREKNFNEVDQGF
+730 GREGNFTEVDKGF
-743 SQEEAIYEAKRCLSC
+743 SQEEAISEAKRCLSC

-768 PACEANA
+768 TACEAKA
-775 IDHNLGGDRYETIH
+775 IDHSLVDRYETIH

-810 ENDPDVMDPLQF
+810 ENDPDILDPLQF
-822 ERILC
+822 ERFLC
-827 PSGPTDGVVVRP
+827 PSGPTDGVVIRP

-871 MYSCKMGMLYKHVVH
+871 MYSCKMGMLYRHAVH
-886 DGTVY
+886 DGTMY
-891 VFYMDVRTDGKMYEE
+891 IFYIDVRTDGKMYEE

-916 IVYIRGRV
+916 IIYIRGRV

-944 KQVEIAADLVI
+944 KQVEIAADMVV

-965 AKHLAKIL
+965 AKELAKIL

-988 RLRPFES
+988 RLKPFES

-1014 CVAQSCGCAGKVL
+1014 CVAQSCGSAGKVL

-1042 DIVNV
+1042 NIVNM